1 MDFVEFMET
10 LTPLL
15 AKPILNI
22 PLASWL
28 IAFAAMIASYAA
40 MQILLAYF
48 RKRLQQRTKDHKN
61 VSPATDSAAYLN
73 AYEARD
79 VLLEILGGT
88 SKLALAVTALLIGI
102 ALLDLPQRWGDKI
115 HNLWFLAFGL
125 QLALWINQAISIAAK
140 RYFLSITADGE
151 STTTVSQTLTV
162 WGLQTV
168 LWIIFLLAMLANVGV
183 NITAFVASLGIGGIA
198 VALAVQNILGDLFAS
213 LSIAVDKPFEVGD
226 AINVDGK
233 SGTVEHVG
241 LKTTRIRADSGEQI
255 VIANSA
261 LLKNTILNYKRMQ
274 HRRIQFELVISFDN
288 PPELAEKI
296 PAVIRQIIEAQ
307 PDARFDRAHF
317 KSFTPQSMHFD
328 IVYLML
334 KPNYGLYMD
343 TQQRI
348 NLALLRELTTLG
360 VSFSQPTPAMYV
372 LTNQA
377 EGKAGQQA
385 ASLML
390 SVQNGEEAAGTE
402 FKAR

>member
-1 MDFVEFMET
+1 MDTGFVGQAET
-10 LTPLL
+10 LTPFL
-15 AKPILNI
+15 AKPVLNI
-22 PLASWL
+22 PVASWL
-28 IAFAAMIASYAA
+28 IAFSAMIASYMA
-40 MQILLAYF
+40 MQFILAYF
-48 RKRLQQRTKDHKN
+48 RRRLRQRNEAHQ
-61 VSPATDSAAYLN
+61 ATPDGN
-73 AYEARD
+73 AYQARD
-79 VLLEILGGT
+79 MLLEILGST

-102 ALLDLPQRWGDKI
+102 ALLDLPDRWGDKI

-125 QLALWINQAISIAAK
+125 QLALWINKAISIAAR
-140 RYFLSITADGE
+140 RYFLSITPDGE

-162 WGLQTV
+162 WGLQAL
-168 LWIIFLLAMLANVGV
+168 LWIVFFLAMLANVGV

-226 AINVDGK
+226 AINVEGK

-274 HRRIQFELVISFDN
+274 NRRIQFELVISFDN

-296 PAVIRQIIEAQ
+296 PVLIRQIIETQ
-307 PDARFDRAHF
+307 PDVRFDRAHF
-317 KSFTPQSMHFD
+317 KNFTPHSMHFD
-328 IVYLML
+328 IVYFMV

-348 NLALLRELTTLG
+348 NLALLKELGKLG
-360 VSFSQPTPAMYV
+360 VSFSQPAQAMYV
-372 LTNQA
+372 LTDKADDKPNPQSATPLRVNQ
-377 EGKAGQQA
+377 GGGA
-385 ASLML
+385 AKI
-390 SVQNGEEAAGTE
+390 V
-402 FKAR
+402 